1 MTPMLE
7 IGEMVISTEK
17 KDFSLSP
24 SFAAMTRLGTPRQ
37 IVEAY
42 TVLNGAKAQA
52 LIQRAMLAYGTLP
65 DWLITLMGKPVFGRP
80 VLSTA
85 MSVIQ
90 ACCEEEIDALIGE
103 WRPGQKGMVY
113 RPGSMPVKDIIPI
126 AKELI
131 THGVMGKVKLRKLQ
145 RHEGTEAYSDQFN
158 AMEYINAARTH
169 FGMSRQEA
177 ERLTMTEFQMMLKA
191 KFPEE
196 KGFTREEYDA
206 VIAADDKRT
215 RDLLSGKRRLVSM
228 K

>member
-1 MTPMLE
+1 MTPILE
-7 IGEMVISTEK
+7 IGEMVISTAK
-17 KDFSLSP
+17 NDFLLRP

-42 TVLNGAKAQA
+42 TVLNGAPAQA
-52 LIQRAMLAYGTLP
+52 LVQQAMQAYGTLP
-65 DWLITLMGKPVFGRP
+65 DWLLTHMHKPVFGRP

-85 MSVIQ
+85 MAVIQ
-90 ACCEEEIDALIGE
+90 ACCEEDTDALTGE
-103 WRPGQKGMVY
+103 WHPGQRGVVY
-113 RPGSMPVKDIIPI
+113 RPGSMPVKDMIPI
-126 AKELI
+126 AQELI

-145 RHEGTEAYSDQFN
+145 RHEGTEAYSDAFH
-158 AMEYINAARTH
+158 AVEYINAARTH
-169 FGMSRQEA
+169 FTMSRTEA

-206 VIAADDKRT
+206 VIEADDKRT
-215 RDLLSGKRRLVSM
+215 RELLSGKRKLVRM